1 MFTKLDRYI
10 VKKFLGTFFFIL
22 TLLMSIAAIFDVSE
36 KIDDFIK
43 SGAPLKAILFDYYV
57 NFIIHYGNLFS
68 PLLIFISVIW
78 FTGKM
83 AHQTE
88 IVAILSGGVS
98 FRRFLWPYFLS
109 ATFLAGLSLYLN
121 HYQLPIAN
129 KERLQ
134 FEEDYVRNKF
144 HINDKN
150 LHREIEPGTIVY
162 FESFSYQQSF
172 GYQFSIERWDEGRL
186 VYKLLADK
194 ATCDSTNHWLIENYF
209 IRTYDS
215 ENKERIRT
223 GRRMDTIIPFNPSD
237 LGQRNTVASALTT
250 PELNKFIER
259 EKLKGSDQVP
269 FYLLEKHQRTSL
281 PFATYILTLIGV
293 SIASRKVR
301 GGIGLHIALG
311 FTIAI
316 IYIFFMKISA
326 VAATN
331 SGLEPM
337 IAVWIPNIIFLGLGA
352 YIYQKTPK

>member
-1 MFTKLDRYI
+1 MA
-10 VKKFLGTFFFIL
+10 
-22 TLLMSIAAIFDVSE
+22 IAAIFDVSE

-43 SGAPLKAILFDYYV
+43 NEAPLQAIIFDYYL

-88 IVAILSGGVS
+88 IVAMLSSGMS
-98 FRRFLWPYFLS
+98 FRRFLWPYFIS
-109 ATFLAGLSLYLN
+109 ATFLAIVSLYLN
-121 HYQLPIAN
+121 HYQLPRAN

-134 FEEDYVRNKF
+134 FEEDYIRNAF
-144 HINDKN
+144 TISDKN
-150 LHREIEPGTIVY
+150 IHREIEPGTIIY
-162 FESFSYQQSF
+162 FESFNYQQQF
-172 GYQFSIERWDEGRL
+172 GYKFSLEKWEDGRL
-186 VYKLLADK
+186 TYKLLSNK
-194 ATCDSTNHWLIENYF
+194 ATMDSTHHWFINNYT
-209 IRTYDS
+209 IRSYHEDGT
-215 ENKERIRT
+215 ERIKT
-223 GRRMDTIIPFNPSD
+223 GRILDTILPFTPAD

-250 PELNKFIER
+250 PELNEFIDR
-259 EKLKGSDQVP
+259 EQLKGSDKVP
-269 FYLLEKHQRTSL
+269 FYQLEKHQRTSL

-316 IYIFFMKISA
+316 VYIFFMKISS

-331 SGLEPM
+331 SGLNPL
-337 IAVWIPNIIFLGLGA
+337 IAVWIPNVLFLGLGT
-352 YIYQKTPK
+352 YIYNKAPK